1 VILSSCDSSVG
12 NSRDGIGVRGL
23 TSAFLIGGAGAVV
36 GSLWPVEET
45 STADLMI
52 HFHRAFAKEHMQVA
66 QALRKAQLTFL
77 QSSPQRAHPYYWSGF
92 VVTGNF
98 SALR

>member
-1 VILSSCDSSVG
+1 M
-12 NSRDGIGVRGL
+12 RGL

-36 GSLWPVEET
+36 GSLWPVEAT
-45 STADLMI
+45 NTADLMI
-52 HFHRAFAKEHMQVA
+52 RFHRAFARDRMPVA
-66 QALRKAQLTFL
+66 QALREAQLSFL